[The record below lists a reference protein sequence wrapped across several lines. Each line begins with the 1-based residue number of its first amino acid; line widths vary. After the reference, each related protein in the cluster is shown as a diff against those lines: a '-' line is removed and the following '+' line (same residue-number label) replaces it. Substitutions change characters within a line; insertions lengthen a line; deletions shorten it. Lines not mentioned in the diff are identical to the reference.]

1 MKPHQLEVV
10 FDLPWEGSQI
20 TEPITVMLALLVL
33 QLVVGLPTQIVPQ
46 VPLQLAVFDN
56 ECAIIECYFNAA
68 KLRFTAV
75 LYLM

>member
-1 MKPHQLEVV
+1 MKPHQPEVV

-46 VPLQLAVFDN
+46 VPLQHAALDN
-56 ECAIIECYFNAA
+56 ECAIIEYSNAA
-68 KLRFTAV
+68 KLGFTAV